1 MSWKEHITLVNC
13 KLRKG
18 IGILSKIRDLV
29 PKNVLKSLYY
39 SFIQPFVDYNLLNWN
54 CTPTTNLECIRVSLK
69 KAVRI
74 ISFKPRQEHS
84 APLFKERK
92 ILPLDQQINLKR
104 ALCGN

>member
-1 MSWKEHITLVNC
+1 MTKYLGVLFDNKLSWKEHITLVNC

-54 CTPTTNLECIRVSLK
+54 CTPTTNLECTSK
-69 KAVRI
+69 SEK
-74 ISFKPRQEHS
+74 SCYY
-84 APLFKERK
+84 LFLF
-92 ILPLDQQINLKR
+92 ILHR
-104 ALCGN
+104 